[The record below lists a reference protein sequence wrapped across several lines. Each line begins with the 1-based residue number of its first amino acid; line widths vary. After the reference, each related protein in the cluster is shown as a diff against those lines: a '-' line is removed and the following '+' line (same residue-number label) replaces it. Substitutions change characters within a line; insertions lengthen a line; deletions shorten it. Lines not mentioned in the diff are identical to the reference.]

1 MRGIKLVQF
10 SKYSLLLINF
20 LAVIFY
26 ASVFLFA
33 TQFISTQN
41 ESHALLEQLNAVPYK
56 PELIFTVTVVLFF
69 TLMTIIVFRDYS
81 KSYKN
86 RDSIDQLLLA
96 ELIVALGLLVS
107 LHFSYNGFLLLVFA
121 DVFFHFKDMYN
132 LIEKRYWLFFLIL
145 SFGLLLLTDAN
156 VLSTFLPLPDINTY
170 INFFPIYL
178 RIVLIFVKNFLT
190 SINLIVF
197 IISLIFYIMN
207 AITEKHNLEEEVRM
221 VSQVNVELNN
231 YVALTEKITEDR
243 ERKRISREIHD
254 TLGHALTGISAGID
268 AVKVLIDIDPKKAKN
283 QLVSVSNVVRE
294 GIVDVRR
301 SLKKLRPDALESRTL
316 QDALNKIINDYQ
328 EISQIQI
335 DFHYDWQTADL
346 SVAVEDIIFRVIQE
360 SITNSLRHGHAS
372 KIDITMSENND
383 YTITIKDNGIG
394 AKEFS
399 LGYGL
404 MQMRERLAI
413 IGAQVTF
420 NGEDG
425 FETFITIPKTRSNYD
440 KSNDS

>member
-170 INFFPIYL
+170 INFFSYL
-178 RIVLIFVKNFLT
+178 FTDSAHFCQKLFDLLKLNRFYHFLNFL
-190 SINLIVF
+190 
-197 IISLIFYIMN
+197 YH
-207 AITEKHNLEEEVRM
+207 EC
-221 VSQVNVELNN
+221 
-231 YVALTEKITEDR
+231 YYR
-243 ERKRISREIHD
+243 E
-254 TLGHALTGISAGID
+254 T
-268 AVKVLIDIDPKKAKN
+268 
-283 QLVSVSNVVRE
+283 
-294 GIVDVRR
+294 
-301 SLKKLRPDALESRTL
+301 
-316 QDALNKIINDYQ
+316 
-328 EISQIQI
+328 
-335 DFHYDWQTADL
+335 
-346 SVAVEDIIFRVIQE
+346 
-360 SITNSLRHGHAS
+360 
-372 KIDITMSENND
+372 
-383 YTITIKDNGIG
+383 
-394 AKEFS
+394 
-399 LGYGL
+399 
-404 MQMRERLAI
+404 
-413 IGAQVTF
+413 
-420 NGEDG
+420 
-425 FETFITIPKTRSNYD
+425 
-440 KSNDS
+440 